1 MILLYTVTTI
11 EYIEAYQL
19 QVRGNKLS
27 MKKLKGMDWEAERDF
42 DISSSTKQQILISLT
57 WLDTQRM
64 FILEDLLNWSGD
76 V

>member
-1 MILLYTVTTI
+1 MILLYTVATI